1 MISCS
6 ATNELTID
14 LDALFGDPGTLAL
27 DPWDRGFSWQVQRPG
42 EDEEFSLFDPAAV
55 PLFLVAREP
64 AAAPWLAR
72 IPAQLLPGLLDFERS
87 CREMVFPAMWFLSR
101 YPRAVELFQSAPLLV
116 ALLIHCARVG
126 DWPMDTVVDLFS
138 ARRTRILDVCGLDGT
153 RANLRLLGKL
163 RCERFGHAEYR
174 LLQRSRNLPGYE
186 GLGHLRA
193 LDFRVLAFFL
203 EHPAYATGRLF
214 RGYDH
219 DWPWAEFSR
228 TRADITNMA
237 GILGLGDMDDR
248 MAACRDM
255 DQLVRL
261 HDRLVIRLNRE
272 KAKRIELI
280 AFPEPPDP
288 GNEHI
293 KPIRDSRELACEGMS
308 QHHCVASYHQRILA
322 GRYYV
327 YSVTA
332 PERATLGVKLA
343 ANGEMTMD
351 QLKLRYN
358 GQPSAETRA
367 MVAGWLAEAFRR
379 SDCLP
384 ADDG

>member
-1 MISCS
+1 
-6 ATNELTID
+6 
-14 LDALFGDPGTLAL
+14 
-27 DPWDRGFSWQVQRPG
+27 
-42 EDEEFSLFDPAAV
+42 
-55 PLFLVAREP
+55 
-64 AAAPWLAR
+64 
-72 IPAQLLPGLLDFERS
+72 
-87 CREMVFPAMWFLSR
+87 
-101 YPRAVELFQSAPLLV
+101 
-116 ALLIHCARVG
+116 
-126 DWPMDTVVDLFS
+126 MDTVVDLFS

-272 KAKRIELI
+272 KAKRIELV

-367 MVAGWLAEAFRR
+367 MAAGWLAEAFRR
-379 SDCLP
+379 RSRRP
-384 ADDG
+384 AGDG